1 MVKKSPMVLAVLAL
15 LWSTP
20 VFAQE
25 DDEGA
30 SASDNGPLAFP
41 VRDPDSDSPLAV
53 VWKLLKLGVEGVE
66 EGKAF
71 QEYLDC
77 VAKDRTGSKD
87 KLGELKEKEF
97 KNLMT
102 NASGYMSQDQY
113 GLKLMVI
120 SMNPKPDKVDKN
132 TKKVYIA
139 LKNTIEPDDR
149 SGVFILEKGP
159 KGWMVRSLK
168 L

>member
-1 MVKKSPMVLAVLAL
+1 MVRKSPMVLAVLAL
-15 LWSTP
+15 LWASP
-20 VFAQE
+20 VLAQE
-25 DDEGA
+25 DDEGI
-30 SASDNGPLAFP
+30 SGTDSGPAAFP

-53 VWKLLKLGVEGVE
+53 VWKLLKVGIEGGDE
-66 EGKAF
+66 TKAF
-71 QEYLDC
+71 QEYLGC
-77 VAKDRTGSKD
+77 VAKDRSGSKD
-87 KLGELKEKEF
+87 KVAELKAKEF

-102 NASGYMSQDQY
+102 NASGYMSQDQF

-132 TKKVYIA
+132 TKKVYVA

-149 SGVFILEKGP
+149 SGLFILERGP
-159 KGWMVRSLK
+159 KGWVIRSLN